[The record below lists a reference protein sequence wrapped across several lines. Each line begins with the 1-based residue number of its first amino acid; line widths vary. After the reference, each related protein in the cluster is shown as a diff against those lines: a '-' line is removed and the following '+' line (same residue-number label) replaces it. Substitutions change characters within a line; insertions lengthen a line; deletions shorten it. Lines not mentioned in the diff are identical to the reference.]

1 MDFSRADQI
10 LALTAAYDVYMD
22 VLQKADEGL
31 KFYSTL
37 FSLVRTLDEAMEGVE
52 NACSLNS
59 LIWRSGVF
67 EVAIFSCL
75 ASILWLLRVLL
86 TKIVVAVGGNNF

>member
-1 MDFSRADQI
+1 MRQYVIIPDRFLDFSRADQI

-67 EVAIFSCL
+67 EVAIFSCFGFN
-75 ASILWLLRVLL
+75 
-86 TKIVVAVGGNNF
+86 IVAAEGIIN